1 MIWRAFAASAL
12 GALVFGFTSPV
23 ASAAT
28 DPLAFD
34 IALPDAPAHA
44 TPDRHSARFAVL
56 PLQGMT
62 AEDAAAQALAG
73 ATVPMWTS
81 TIKDG
86 TSKFTYS
93 MVGNNPQ
100 VTETTPSTT
109 VKSFV
114 VPIAV
119 NFTTAGV
126 VFDPTKPD
134 PVCASNHVPLTLTA
148 QSPLF
153 NAVSIT
159 VGGTDLGSS
168 EYVDLFQRANFF
180 KYTGPGGINT
190 DYHVLLSDKTLASA
204 KVTFNV
210 TSGGSVFAA
219 TCGQLGTIDFGT
231 FDSFLQSTVFPALP
245 ASVATSTFPIFLLYG
260 VVLTD
265 GGCCIIGYHSAFS
278 RAGVVQTYAV
288 ADYDTSQDF
297 NNLSDVSAMSHEV
310 AEWMDDPLGNNPTKP
325 WGHIGQV
332 SGCQSNLEVG
342 DPLSGDPLS
351 SFTMKNKVTYHVQ
364 DLTFLSWFYHQK
376 PSIGVNGWYSLF
388 GTFRSAALPCT

>member
-1 MIWRAFAASAL
+1 MIRRAFAACAL
-12 GALVFGFTSPV
+12 GALVFGFTYPV

-34 IALPDAPAHA
+34 IALPEAPAQA
-44 TPDRHSARFAVL
+44 TPGRHSARFAVL
-56 PLQGMT
+56 PLQGVT
-62 AEDAAAQALAG
+62 ADDAVAQAAAG
-73 ATVPMWTS
+73 ATVPMWS
-81 TIKDG
+81 ATIKDG

-93 MVGNNPQ
+93 MVGNNPL
-100 VTETTPSTT
+100 VTEKAPSTT
-109 VKSFV
+109 INSFV

-119 NFTTAGV
+119 NFTSAGV
-126 VFDPTKPD
+126 VFDPTKRD
-134 PVCASNHVPLTLTA
+134 PVCANNLVPLTLTA

-153 NAVSIT
+153 NNVSIT

-168 EYVDLFQRANFF
+168 QYVDLFQRGNFF
-180 KYTGPGGINT
+180 KYTKPGAINPG
-190 DYHVLLSDKTLASA
+190 YHVLLADKALATS
-204 KVTFNV
+204 KVTLNIG
-210 TSGGSVFAA
+210 SGGAVFAA
-219 TCGQLGTIDFGT
+219 TCGKLGTIDINT

-245 ASVATSTFPIFLLYG
+245 ASVATNTFPIFLLYG

-265 GGCCIIGYHSAFS
+265 GGCCIIGYHTGFT
-278 RAGVVQTYAV
+278 RAGVLQTYAV
-288 ADYDTSQDF
+288 ADYDTSRDF

-310 AEWMDDPLGNNPTKP
+310 GEWMDDPLGNNPTKP

-332 SGCQSNLEVG
+332 SGCQNNLEVG
-342 DPLSGDPLS
+342 DPLSGDPLA

-364 DLTFLSWFYHQK
+364 DLTFLSWFYHQT